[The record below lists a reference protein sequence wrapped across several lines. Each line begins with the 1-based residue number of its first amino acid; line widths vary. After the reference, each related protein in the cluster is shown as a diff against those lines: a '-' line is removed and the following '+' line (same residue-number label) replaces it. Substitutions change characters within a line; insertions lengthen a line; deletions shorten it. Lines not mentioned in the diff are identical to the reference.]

1 MKYCFICIVSFC
13 GATQCVLNCN
23 INKSVRYEK
32 QGNSWEGSSLASV
45 GAPKDHSLFL
55 RCSCDPNQG
64 CMQPLQKHCAATC
77 ILYSRWK
84 LFCFLHVKFKNGFW
98 HARGIEDCDAKF
110 KNSGKLKNSAERAS
124 SVLTPDSL
132 VGADFQNRHKMHKL

>member
-1 MKYCFICIVSFC
+1 MHFVFKVEV
-13 GATQCVLNCN
+13 VL
-23 INKSVRYEK
+23 
-32 QGNSWEGSSLASV
+32 
-45 GAPKDHSLFL
+45 
-55 RCSCDPNQG
+55 
-64 CMQPLQKHCAATC
+64 
-77 ILYSRWK
+77 
-84 LFCFLHVKFKNGFW
+84 FLHVKFKNGFW